1 MWRFAPQTAL
11 PLIRIINL
19 QIHTKMKNEQQ
30 NEHIQR
36 VTIRYF
42 DREIT
47 TAIIPEQDPEFY
59 KALEEG
65 DSLKAHLL
73 HKPTWHKPYWMI
85 ESEMKLAQLE
95 AEHKAELKRIEEMP
109 PELLKIEMELR
120 YGKPNAPN
128 AKPRMLF
135 GFIPIP
141 LFF

>member
-1 MWRFAPQTAL
+1 MWRFASQTAL

-19 QIHTKMKNEQQ
+19 QIHTKMKKEQQ
-30 NEHIQR
+30 NEHVQR
-36 VTIRYF
+36 VTTRYF

-47 TAIIPEQDPEFY
+47 TAIIPEQDPEFH

>member
-1 MWRFAPQTAL
+1 
-11 PLIRIINL
+11 
-19 QIHTKMKNEQQ
+19 MKNEQQ

-36 VTIRYF
+36 VTTRYF

-65 DSLKAHLL
+65 DALKAHLL
-73 HKPTWHKPYWMI
+73 HKPTWYKPYWMI

-109 PELLKIEMELR
+109 LEQLKIEMELR

-128 AKPRMLF
+128 AKQRMLF

>member
-1 MWRFAPQTAL
+1 
-11 PLIRIINL
+11 
-19 QIHTKMKNEQQ
+19 MKKEQQ
-30 NEHIQR
+30 NEHVQR
-36 VTIRYF
+36 VTTRYF

-47 TAIIPEQDPEFY
+47 TAIIPEQDPEFH